1 MTNSSRGRYLDRLVL
16 LATDAAIL
24 QAIDEASK
32 DCPWW
37 PRDATWR
44 RTYGLFHPDREAFAT
59 LVFQSNGIAQVIFQ
73 AEVFVTYPTAPG
85 DGSLILP
92 AKDLGWIRITRFPAD
107 PSLNTLAAVIAS
119 HPQPTVLRYRPRR
132 RCTVGFEISSPVS
145 IVKVYPQKFAK
156 RGRGEQIYASGLA
169 LWRTAARGELRFT
182 VARPDRWDLESRTL
196 WQERCKGVSVL
207 PKLWGIEG
215 PAVAHSM
222 GQAAASL
229 CCSTL
234 KPERVFDGTAQL
246 AASRRYAEELARRV
260 PGLAPAVDA
269 LLNSLT
275 DAHLSGPRRPLRPI
289 HGDLD
294 AGQWLQDGS
303 QLCLLDFDDFALGDP
318 ELDVANFLNELQI
331 QEECGPAVHGL
342 SQAFLA
348 GYESVAAPLAVELL
362 GVYLAHKRLFRALT
376 MARSLRPDGDQR
388 AEHLVRRAWQS
399 LPPDPSPFA
408 GLNRAHGN
416 PPAQPA
422 PPPPAQEQPNLTL

>member
-1 MTNSSRGRYLDRLVL
+1 VINSSRDRYLDRLVL
-16 LATDAAIL
+16 LVTDAAIL

-44 RTYGLFHPDREAFAT
+44 RTYGRFHPDQEAFAT
-59 LVFQSNGIAQVIFQ
+59 LVFQSNGSAQVIFQ
-73 AEVFVTYPTAPG
+73 AEVFVTYPTAQG

-107 PSLNTLAAVIAS
+107 PSLTTLAAVIAS

-132 RCTVGFEISSPVS
+132 RCTVGFEIGSPVS

-215 PAVAHSM
+215 PAVAYSM

-234 KPERVFDGTAQL
+234 KPERVFDGRAQL
-246 AASRRYAEELARRV
+246 SASRRYAEELARRV
-260 PGLAPAVDA
+260 PGLAPPVHA
-269 LLNSLT
+269 LLNSLA
-275 DAHLSGPRRPLRPI
+275 DAHLSAPSRPLRPI

-294 AGQWLQDGS
+294 AGQWLHDGS

-331 QEECGPAVHGL
+331 QEDCEPAVHGL
-342 SQAFLA
+342 SHAFLA

-376 MARSLRPDGDQR
+376 LARSLRPDGDLR
-388 AEHLVRRAWQS
+388 AEHLVRRALQS
-399 LPPDPSPFA
+399 LPPDPSPLA
-408 GLNRAHGN
+408 GLNCSVPVA
-416 PPAQPA
+416 A
-422 PPPPAQEQPNLTL
+422 PEPRV